1 MKYWGTLPLR
11 LHIEVLQHNYGS
23 EGWGFESLRAREPA
37 KNFTTWRVF
46 PFVPQFQLS
55 ALDSWPK
62 RGDDLDSLNR
72 HEDYGQE
79 LLDESHLLSDPIEQ
93 FKIWLREAEEQNI
106 YEPNA
111 FVLGTVDSENKPRSR
126 TVLLKGV
133 DSRGFF
139 FATNYLSRKGE
150 ALAVNPFVSAV
161 FGWYS
166 IYRQVLISGVAQKVE
181 SSESD
186 DYFNSR
192 PHDSKVAAWSSKQS
206 RPIESRAQLDNQF
219 ELDLKRFENT
229 APPRPEYWGGYRITP
244 TRIEFWKGRTN
255 RMHDRIEYVRSFSES
270 GESSPW
276 EVQRL
281 QP

>member
-1 MKYWGTLPLR
+1 M
-11 LHIEVLQHNYGS
+11 
-23 EGWGFESLRAREPA
+23 A
-37 KNFTTWRVF
+37 
-46 PFVPQFQLS
+46 
-55 ALDSWPK
+55 
-62 RGDDLDSLNR
+62 DSLDR
-72 HEDYGQE
+72 HEDYGQDQLE
-79 LLDESHLLSDPIEQ
+79 EAQLLEDPIEQ

-111 FVLGTVDSENKPRSR
+111 FVLGTVDSGHRSRSR

-139 FATNYLSRKGE
+139 FASNYLSRKGE
-150 ALAVNPFVSAV
+150 ALEVNPNVSAV

-166 IYRQVLISGVAQKVE
+166 IYRQVLIQGVAKKAD

-186 DYFNSR
+186 EYFNSR
-192 PHDSKVAAWSSKQS
+192 PHESKVAAWSSEQS
-206 RPIESRAQLDNQF
+206 KTIASRA
-219 ELDLKRFENT
+219 ELDAKFREALNRFEGKEP
-229 APPRPEYWGGYRITP
+229 ARPDFWGGYRIEP

-255 RMHDRIEYVRSFSES
+255 RMHDRIEFVRKTLDTGAIF
-270 GESSPW
+270 W